1 MDCKGNCLHCEEKCN
16 TKSNTNQHGNCELK
30 DDEII
35 KALPM
40 VAYAGHYCNK
50 CKYKIEKGD
59 FRCGLKGCRIT
70 RDALDL
76 INRQKTEIERLQN
89 ILKNGCELSRCI
101 NKGWLQS
108 EAIKEFAEKV
118 YRFFCKIQNW
128 KKFKSA
134 VLFNG
139 ECDWLK
145 EKFDNLVKEMTEFK
159 E

>member
-1 MDCKGNCLHCEEKCN
+1 MTDN
-16 TKSNTNQHGNCELK
+16 
-30 DDEII
+30 EII
-35 KALPM
+35 KALECCAVHGLLKCEKCPKKNEGVTCM
-40 VAYAGHYCNK
+40 YALSN
-50 CKYKIEKGD
+50 
-59 FRCGLKGCRIT
+59 
-70 RDALDL
+70 DALDL
-76 INRQKTEIERLQN
+76 IKRQKAENEVLQLNVEDYAETIVELETHSKEQKAEIERLQN

-145 EKFDNLVKEMTEFK
+145 EKFDNLVKEMTDFK